1 MAKTAAKGA
10 ALKLGDG
17 GSPESFAT
25 VAYITQ
31 ISLPLAKPDFIDV
44 TTHDSPNFYEE
55 VVAGIIRTG
64 ECAFRGF
71 YDSSNATHNA
81 STGLTSVINTL
92 KNWQLVFTDSG
103 AAQFAFAGYVMI
115 TLNAN
120 VDGANE
126 IEGSIRITG
135 AITES

>member
-25 VAYITQ
+25 VAYISQ
-31 ISLPLAKPDFIDV
+31 IGLPLAKPDFIDV
-44 TTHDSPNFYEE
+44 TTHDSPSFYEE
-55 VVAGIIRTG
+55 VVAGVIRTG
-64 ECAFRGF
+64 EAAFRGF
-71 YDSSNATHNA
+71 YDSTNATHDS
-81 STGLTSVINTL
+81 STGLTSVVGSL
-92 KNWQLVFTDSG
+92 KNWQIVFNDAG
-103 AAQFAFAGYVMI
+103 DAQFAFAGYVMVQ
-115 TLNAN
+115 LNAN

>member
-25 VAYITQ
+25 VAYISQ
-31 ISLPLAKPDFIDV
+31 IGLPLAKPDFIDV
-44 TTHDSPNFYEE
+44 TTHDSANFYEE

-64 ECAFRGF
+64 EAAFRGF
-71 YDSSNATHNA
+71 YDSSNATHDS

-92 KNWQLVFTDSG
+92 KHWQIVFADTG
-103 AAQFAFAGYVMI
+103 AATFAFSGYVMI
-115 TLNAN
+115 QLNAN
-120 VDGANE
+120 VDAANE